1 MGILAEGIAEARHQ
15 LSHELAEVAERLR
28 QSTVQIR
35 GVRGQDPGGGSGVI
49 WQGDGLIVTNA
60 HVARGRRARVGLW
73 DGRWLDAVVKAR
85 DSERDVAALAVD
97 ARSLPA
103 AEIGDSSA
111 LRAGELV
118 LAVGNPLGLV
128 GALSTG
134 IISAVTVGGGFEGGP
149 RGRGWI
155 QADLRL
161 APGNSGGPLADAR
174 GRVVG
179 INSMVAGGLALAVP
193 SNAVADFVG
202 RGQGAALPLR
212 LGVTI
217 APVLVPENGGRVFGL
232 LVLEVEPAGPA
243 EVAGLMVGD
252 VLVGADGK
260 PLEGPYDLARALS
273 HAGQAGGTAGYPVE
287 LIRAGRRLTC
297 EVFLSQAMVESMQG

>member
-1 MGILAEGIAEARHQ
+1 MAILAEGIAEARHE

-49 WQGDGLIVTNA
+49 WQGDGLIVTNS

-97 ARSLPA
+97 ARGLPA

-134 IISAVTVGGGFEGGP
+134 IISAVAVGGGSEGGP
-149 RGRGWI
+149 RSRGWI

-193 SNAVADFVG
+193 SNAVADFLG
-202 RGQGAALPLR
+202 RGQEAAPPLR

-217 APVLVPENGGRVFGL
+217 APVLVPESGGRVFGL

-260 PLEGPYDLARALS
+260 PLEGPYDLASALS
-273 HAGQAGGTAGYPVE
+273 HAAQAGGTPGHPLE

-297 EVFLSQAMVESMQG
+297 EVFLGQATVEATQG